1 MEIFVRGDNVKV
13 TEAIEN
19 YVKDKLKRIDKY
31 IGDNEHVK
39 ATAVI
44 NVKNHNQ
51 KVEITIPLK
60 SFIIRAEETRDDLYA
75 AIDVVVDKLERQ
87 IRKNKTKLQSKKV
100 KEYSSK
106 EFVIEEIES
115 YENEEDEKIVKRKKI
130 EVKPMS
136 EEEAIL
142 QMDMIPYFSDLK
154 NDGAKG
160 RQKLNQ
166 ITRYLGIII
175 AFFQG
180 FAMVYAFGGKNLSAM
195 EIMKSSIVM
204 TAGTS
209 FLLWLGDR
217 ITQKGLGNGISLI
230 IMAGIISTVPKMFI
244 DAFTSLVTDN
254 SSLLIGIVS
263 YAVFVIIY
271 LLLVVAIVFVEE
283 SERRIPIQY
292 SNQTTSAYGAKQ
304 TYIPFKLNSAGVMP
318 VILASAVISVPAF
331 LASIMKKEGFTL
343 FVEKYL
349 TYTTPVGFIVYI
361 LLIFV
366 FGFFYTILQAN
377 PEELAKNLNKNGGYI
392 PGIRPGKETTTYI
405 KTVLKRLTLV
415 GTLFLAILA
424 GLPIIFSAIS
434 NLPSSVSIGGTGMLI
449 VIGVALETYRQLES
463 SLVNRNYKGGK

>member
-1 MEIFVRGDNVKV
+1 MFKNLRQIWNPKNKDIKKRIGYTLFALLIFAVGNTITVPGMKAVVQDLGFLEYLN
-13 TEAIEN
+13 AISGGG
-19 YVKDKLKRIDKY
+19 LKRFTIFGLGVMPY
-31 IGDNEHVK
+31 IS
-39 ATAVI
+39 ASI
-44 NVKNHNQ
+44 
-51 KVEITIPLK
+51 
-60 SFIIRAEETRDDLYA
+60 
-75 AIDVVVDKLERQ
+75 VV
-87 IRKNKTKLQSKKV
+87 S
-100 KEYSSK
+100 
-106 EFVIEEIES
+106 
-115 YENEEDEKIVKRKKI
+115 
-130 EVKPMS
+130 
-136 EEEAIL
+136 IL

-377 PEELAKNLNKNGGYI
+377 PVELAKNLNKIGGYI

>member
-1 MEIFVRGDNVKV
+1 MFKNLRQIWNPKNKDIKKRIGYTLFALFIF
-13 TEAIEN
+13 AIGN
-19 YVKDKLKRIDKY
+19 TITVPGMKAVVKDLGFLEYLNAISGGGLKKFTIFGLGVMPY
-31 IGDNEHVK
+31 IS
-39 ATAVI
+39 A
-44 NVKNHNQ
+44 
-51 KVEITIPLK
+51 
-60 SFIIRAEETRDDLYA
+60 SII
-75 AIDVVVDKLERQ
+75 V
-87 IRKNKTKLQSKKV
+87 S
-100 KEYSSK
+100 
-106 EFVIEEIES
+106 
-115 YENEEDEKIVKRKKI
+115 
-130 EVKPMS
+130 
-136 EEEAIL
+136 IL
-142 QMDMIPYFSDLK
+142 QMDIIPYFSDLK

-175 AFFQG
+175 AFLQG
-180 FAMVYAFGGKNLSAM
+180 LAMVYAFGGKNLSTM
-195 EIMKSSIVM
+195 EIMKSSIIM

-230 IMAGIISTVPKMFI
+230 IMSGIISTVPKMFI
-244 DAFTSLVTDN
+244 DAFSSLVIDN

-331 LASIMKKEGFTL
+331 LASIIKKEGFTL

-377 PEELAKNLNKNGGYI
+377 PEELSKNLNKNGGYI

-415 GTLFLAILA
+415 GTSFLAILA

>member
-1 MEIFVRGDNVKV
+1 MFKNLRQIWNPKNKDIKKRIGYTLFALLIFAVGNTITVPGMKAVVQDLGFLEYLN
-13 TEAIEN
+13 AISGGG
-19 YVKDKLKRIDKY
+19 LKRFTIFGLGVMPY
-31 IGDNEHVK
+31 IS
-39 ATAVI
+39 ASI
-44 NVKNHNQ
+44 
-51 KVEITIPLK
+51 
-60 SFIIRAEETRDDLYA
+60 
-75 AIDVVVDKLERQ
+75 VV
-87 IRKNKTKLQSKKV
+87 S
-100 KEYSSK
+100 
-106 EFVIEEIES
+106 
-115 YENEEDEKIVKRKKI
+115 
-130 EVKPMS
+130 
-136 EEEAIL
+136 IL
-142 QMDMIPYFSDLK
+142 QMDIIPYFSDLK

>member
-1 MEIFVRGDNVKV
+1 MFKNLRQIWNPKNKDIKKRIGYTLFALLIFAVGNTITVPGMKAVVQDLGFLEYLN
-13 TEAIEN
+13 AISGGG
-19 YVKDKLKRIDKY
+19 LKRFTIFGLGVMPY
-31 IGDNEHVK
+31 IS
-39 ATAVI
+39 ASI
-44 NVKNHNQ
+44 
-51 KVEITIPLK
+51 
-60 SFIIRAEETRDDLYA
+60 
-75 AIDVVVDKLERQ
+75 VV
-87 IRKNKTKLQSKKV
+87 S
-100 KEYSSK
+100 
-106 EFVIEEIES
+106 
-115 YENEEDEKIVKRKKI
+115 
-130 EVKPMS
+130 
-136 EEEAIL
+136 IL

-304 TYIPFKLNSAGVMP
+304 TYIPCKLNSAGVMP

-463 SLVNRNYKGGK
+463 SLVNRNYYGG

>member
-1 MEIFVRGDNVKV
+1 MFKNLRQIWNPKNKDIKKRIGYTLFALLIFAVGNTITVPGMKAVVQDLGFLEYLN
-13 TEAIEN
+13 AISGGG
-19 YVKDKLKRIDKY
+19 LKRFTIFGLGVMPY
-31 IGDNEHVK
+31 IS
-39 ATAVI
+39 ASI
-44 NVKNHNQ
+44 
-51 KVEITIPLK
+51 
-60 SFIIRAEETRDDLYA
+60 
-75 AIDVVVDKLERQ
+75 VV
-87 IRKNKTKLQSKKV
+87 S
-100 KEYSSK
+100 
-106 EFVIEEIES
+106 
-115 YENEEDEKIVKRKKI
+115 
-130 EVKPMS
+130 
-136 EEEAIL
+136 IL

-392 PGIRPGKETTTYI
+392 PGIRQGKETTTYI

>member
-1 MEIFVRGDNVKV
+1 MFKNLRQIWNPK
-13 TEAIEN
+13 N
-19 YVKDKLKRIDKY
+19 KDIKKRIGYTLFALLIFAVGNTITVPGIKAVVQDLGFLEYLNAISGGGLKKFTIFGLGVMPY
-31 IGDNEHVK
+31 IS
-39 ATAVI
+39 ASI
-44 NVKNHNQ
+44 
-51 KVEITIPLK
+51 
-60 SFIIRAEETRDDLYA
+60 
-75 AIDVVVDKLERQ
+75 VV
-87 IRKNKTKLQSKKV
+87 S
-100 KEYSSK
+100 
-106 EFVIEEIES
+106 
-115 YENEEDEKIVKRKKI
+115 
-130 EVKPMS
+130 
-136 EEEAIL
+136 IL

>member
-1 MEIFVRGDNVKV
+1 MFKNLRQIWNPKNKDIKKRIGYTLFALLIFAVGNTITVPGMKAVVQDLGFLEYLN
-13 TEAIEN
+13 AISGGG
-19 YVKDKLKRIDKY
+19 LKRFTIFGLGVMPY
-31 IGDNEHVK
+31 IS
-39 ATAVI
+39 ASI
-44 NVKNHNQ
+44 
-51 KVEITIPLK
+51 
-60 SFIIRAEETRDDLYA
+60 
-75 AIDVVVDKLERQ
+75 VV
-87 IRKNKTKLQSKKV
+87 S
-100 KEYSSK
+100 
-106 EFVIEEIES
+106 
-115 YENEEDEKIVKRKKI
+115 
-130 EVKPMS
+130 
-136 EEEAIL
+136 IL

-244 DAFTSLVTDN
+244 DAFTSLVIDN

-377 PEELAKNLNKNGGYI
+377 PEELSKNLNKNGGYI

>member
-1 MEIFVRGDNVKV
+1 MFKNLRQIWNPKNKDIKKRIGYTLFALLIFAVGNTITVPGMKAVVQDLGFLEYLN
-13 TEAIEN
+13 AISGGG
-19 YVKDKLKRIDKY
+19 LKRFTIFGLGVMPY
-31 IGDNEHVK
+31 IS
-39 ATAVI
+39 ASI
-44 NVKNHNQ
+44 
-51 KVEITIPLK
+51 
-60 SFIIRAEETRDDLYA
+60 
-75 AIDVVVDKLERQ
+75 VV
-87 IRKNKTKLQSKKV
+87 S
-100 KEYSSK
+100 
-106 EFVIEEIES
+106 
-115 YENEEDEKIVKRKKI
+115 
-130 EVKPMS
+130 
-136 EEEAIL
+136 IL

-244 DAFTSLVTDN
+244 DAFTSLVIDN

>member
-1 MEIFVRGDNVKV
+1 MFKNLRQIWNPKNKDIKKRIGYTLFALFIF
-13 TEAIEN
+13 AIGN
-19 YVKDKLKRIDKY
+19 TITVPGMKAVVKDLGFLEYLNAISGGGLKKFTIFGLGVMPY
-31 IGDNEHVK
+31 IS
-39 ATAVI
+39 A
-44 NVKNHNQ
+44 
-51 KVEITIPLK
+51 
-60 SFIIRAEETRDDLYA
+60 SII
-75 AIDVVVDKLERQ
+75 V
-87 IRKNKTKLQSKKV
+87 S
-100 KEYSSK
+100 
-106 EFVIEEIES
+106 
-115 YENEEDEKIVKRKKI
+115 
-130 EVKPMS
+130 
-136 EEEAIL
+136 IL
-142 QMDMIPYFSDLK
+142 QMDIIPYFSDLK

-175 AFFQG
+175 AFLKG
-180 FAMVYAFGGKNLSAM
+180 LAMVYAFGGKNLSTM
-195 EIMKSSIVM
+195 EIMKSSIIM

-244 DAFTSLVTDN
+244 DAFSSLVIDN

-331 LASIMKKEGFTL
+331 LASIIKKEGFTL

-377 PEELAKNLNKNGGYI
+377 PEELSKNLNKNGGYI

-415 GTLFLAILA
+415 GTSFLAILA

>member
-1 MEIFVRGDNVKV
+1 MFKNLRQIWNPK
-13 TEAIEN
+13 N
-19 YVKDKLKRIDKY
+19 KDIKKRIGYTLFALFIFAIGNTITVPGMKAVVQDLGFLEYLNAISGGGLKKFTIFGLGVMPY
-31 IGDNEHVK
+31 IS
-39 ATAVI
+39 ASI
-44 NVKNHNQ
+44 
-51 KVEITIPLK
+51 
-60 SFIIRAEETRDDLYA
+60 
-75 AIDVVVDKLERQ
+75 VV
-87 IRKNKTKLQSKKV
+87 S
-100 KEYSSK
+100 
-106 EFVIEEIES
+106 
-115 YENEEDEKIVKRKKI
+115 
-130 EVKPMS
+130 
-136 EEEAIL
+136 IL
-142 QMDMIPYFSDLK
+142 QMDIIPYFSDLK

-166 ITRYLGIII
+166 ITRYLGIILAFLQGI
-175 AFFQG
+175 A
-180 FAMVYAFGGKNLSAM
+180 MIYAFGGNNLTAL
-195 EIMKSSIVM
+195 EVIKTSIIM

-244 DAFTSLVTDN
+244 DAFTSLVLDN

-263 YAVFVIIY
+263 YVIFVIIY

-331 LASIMKKEGFTL
+331 LANIIKKEGFTL

-349 TYTTPVGFIVYI
+349 TYTTPVGFIIYI

-377 PEELAKNLNKNGGYI
+377 PEELSKNLGKNGGYI
-392 PGIRPGKETTTYI
+392 PGIRPGKETTTYV

-415 GTLFLAILA
+415 GTFFLAILA
-424 GLPIIFSAIS
+424 GMPIIFSVIS
-434 NLPSSVSIGGTGMLI
+434 SLPSSVSIGGTGMLI

>member
-1 MEIFVRGDNVKV
+1 MFKNLRQIWNPKNKDIKKRIGYTLFALLIFAVGNTITVPGMKAVVQDLGFLEYLN
-13 TEAIEN
+13 AISGGG
-19 YVKDKLKRIDKY
+19 LKRFTIFGLGVMPY
-31 IGDNEHVK
+31 IS
-39 ATAVI
+39 ASI
-44 NVKNHNQ
+44 
-51 KVEITIPLK
+51 
-60 SFIIRAEETRDDLYA
+60 
-75 AIDVVVDKLERQ
+75 VV
-87 IRKNKTKLQSKKV
+87 S
-100 KEYSSK
+100 
-106 EFVIEEIES
+106 
-115 YENEEDEKIVKRKKI
+115 
-130 EVKPMS
+130 
-136 EEEAIL
+136 IL

-405 KTVLKRLTLV
+405 KTVLKWLTLV

>member
-1 MEIFVRGDNVKV
+1 MFKNLRQIWNPKNKDIKKRIGYTLFALFIF
-13 TEAIEN
+13 AIGN
-19 YVKDKLKRIDKY
+19 TITVPGMKAVVKDLGFLEYLNAISGGGLKKFTIFGLGVMPY
-31 IGDNEHVK
+31 IS
-39 ATAVI
+39 A
-44 NVKNHNQ
+44 
-51 KVEITIPLK
+51 
-60 SFIIRAEETRDDLYA
+60 SII
-75 AIDVVVDKLERQ
+75 V
-87 IRKNKTKLQSKKV
+87 S
-100 KEYSSK
+100 
-106 EFVIEEIES
+106 
-115 YENEEDEKIVKRKKI
+115 
-130 EVKPMS
+130 
-136 EEEAIL
+136 IL
-142 QMDMIPYFSDLK
+142 QMDIIPYFSDLK

-175 AFFQG
+175 AFLQG
-180 FAMVYAFGGKNLSAM
+180 LAMVYAFGGKNLSTM
-195 EIMKSSIVM
+195 EIMKSSIIM

-244 DAFTSLVTDN
+244 DAFSSLVIDN

-304 TYIPFKLNSAGVMP
+304 TYIPFKLNSAVVMP

-331 LASIMKKEGFTL
+331 LASIIKKEGFTL

-377 PEELAKNLNKNGGYI
+377 PEELSKNLNKNGGYI

-415 GTLFLAILA
+415 GTSFLAILA

>member
-1 MEIFVRGDNVKV
+1 MFKNLRQIWNPKNKDIKKRIGYTLFALLIFAVGNTITVPGMKAVVQDLGFLEYLN
-13 TEAIEN
+13 AISGGG
-19 YVKDKLKRIDKY
+19 LKRFTIFGLGVMPY
-31 IGDNEHVK
+31 IS
-39 ATAVI
+39 ASI
-44 NVKNHNQ
+44 
-51 KVEITIPLK
+51 
-60 SFIIRAEETRDDLYA
+60 
-75 AIDVVVDKLERQ
+75 VV
-87 IRKNKTKLQSKKV
+87 S
-100 KEYSSK
+100 
-106 EFVIEEIES
+106 
-115 YENEEDEKIVKRKKI
+115 
-130 EVKPMS
+130 
-136 EEEAIL
+136 IL

-415 GTLFLAILA
+415 GTLFLSILA

>member
-1 MEIFVRGDNVKV
+1 MFKNLRQIWNPKNKDIKKRIGYTLFALLIFAVGNTITVPGMKAVVQDLGFLEYLN
-13 TEAIEN
+13 AISGGG
-19 YVKDKLKRIDKY
+19 LKRFTIFGLGVMPY
-31 IGDNEHVK
+31 IS
-39 ATAVI
+39 ASI
-44 NVKNHNQ
+44 
-51 KVEITIPLK
+51 
-60 SFIIRAEETRDDLYA
+60 
-75 AIDVVVDKLERQ
+75 VV
-87 IRKNKTKLQSKKV
+87 S
-100 KEYSSK
+100 
-106 EFVIEEIES
+106 
-115 YENEEDEKIVKRKKI
+115 
-130 EVKPMS
+130 
-136 EEEAIL
+136 IL

-392 PGIRPGKETTTYI
+392 PRLRPGKESTTYI

-424 GLPIIFSAIS
+424 GIPIIFSAIS

>member
-1 MEIFVRGDNVKV
+1 MFKNLRQIWNPKNKDIKKRIGYTLFALLIFAVGNTITVPGMKAVVQDLGFLEYLN
-13 TEAIEN
+13 AISGGG
-19 YVKDKLKRIDKY
+19 LKRFTIFGLGVMPY
-31 IGDNEHVK
+31 IS
-39 ATAVI
+39 ASI
-44 NVKNHNQ
+44 
-51 KVEITIPLK
+51 
-60 SFIIRAEETRDDLYA
+60 
-75 AIDVVVDKLERQ
+75 VV
-87 IRKNKTKLQSKKV
+87 S
-100 KEYSSK
+100 
-106 EFVIEEIES
+106 
-115 YENEEDEKIVKRKKI
+115 
-130 EVKPMS
+130 
-136 EEEAIL
+136 IL

-392 PGIRPGKETTTYI
+392 TGIRPGKETTTYI

>member
-1 MEIFVRGDNVKV
+1 MFKNLRQIWNPKNKDIKKRIGYTLFALLIFAVGNTITVPGMKAVVQDLGFLEYLN
-13 TEAIEN
+13 AISGGG
-19 YVKDKLKRIDKY
+19 LKRFTIFGLGVMPY
-31 IGDNEHVK
+31 IS
-39 ATAVI
+39 ASI
-44 NVKNHNQ
+44 
-51 KVEITIPLK
+51 
-60 SFIIRAEETRDDLYA
+60 
-75 AIDVVVDKLERQ
+75 VV
-87 IRKNKTKLQSKKV
+87 S
-100 KEYSSK
+100 
-106 EFVIEEIES
+106 
-115 YENEEDEKIVKRKKI
+115 
-130 EVKPMS
+130 
-136 EEEAIL
+136 IL

-154 NDGAKG
+154 NDGARG

-424 GLPIIFSAIS
+424 GLPIVFSAIS

>member
-1 MEIFVRGDNVKV
+1 MFKNLRQIWNPKNKDIKKRIGYTLFALLIFAVGNTITVPGMKAVVQDLGFLEYLN
-13 TEAIEN
+13 AISGGG
-19 YVKDKLKRIDKY
+19 LKRFTIFGLGVMPY
-31 IGDNEHVK
+31 IS
-39 ATAVI
+39 ASI
-44 NVKNHNQ
+44 
-51 KVEITIPLK
+51 
-60 SFIIRAEETRDDLYA
+60 
-75 AIDVVVDKLERQ
+75 VV
-87 IRKNKTKLQSKKV
+87 S
-100 KEYSSK
+100 
-106 EFVIEEIES
+106 
-115 YENEEDEKIVKRKKI
+115 
-130 EVKPMS
+130 
-136 EEEAIL
+136 IL

-434 NLPSSVSIGGTGMLI
+434 SLPSSVSIGGTGMLI

>member
-1 MEIFVRGDNVKV
+1 MFKNLRQIWNPKNKDIKKRIGYTLFALLIF
-13 TEAIEN
+13 AIGN
-19 YVKDKLKRIDKY
+19 TITVPGMKAVVKDLGFLEYLNAISGGGLKKFTIFGLGVMPY
-31 IGDNEHVK
+31 IS
-39 ATAVI
+39 A
-44 NVKNHNQ
+44 
-51 KVEITIPLK
+51 
-60 SFIIRAEETRDDLYA
+60 SII
-75 AIDVVVDKLERQ
+75 V
-87 IRKNKTKLQSKKV
+87 S
-100 KEYSSK
+100 
-106 EFVIEEIES
+106 
-115 YENEEDEKIVKRKKI
+115 
-130 EVKPMS
+130 
-136 EEEAIL
+136 IL
-142 QMDMIPYFSDLK
+142 QMDIIPYFSDLK

-175 AFFQG
+175 AFLQG
-180 FAMVYAFGGKNLSAM
+180 LAMVYAFGGKNLSTM
-195 EIMKSSIVM
+195 EIMKSSIIM

-244 DAFTSLVTDN
+244 DAFSSLVIDN

-331 LASIMKKEGFTL
+331 LASIIKKEGFTL

-377 PEELAKNLNKNGGYI
+377 PEELSKNLNKNGGYI

-415 GTLFLAILA
+415 GTSFLAILA

>member
-1 MEIFVRGDNVKV
+1 MFKNLRQIWNPKNKDIKKRIGYTLFALLIFAVGNTITVPGMKAVVQDLGFLEYLN
-13 TEAIEN
+13 AISGGG
-19 YVKDKLKRIDKY
+19 LKRFTIFGLGVMPY
-31 IGDNEHVK
+31 IS
-39 ATAVI
+39 ASI
-44 NVKNHNQ
+44 
-51 KVEITIPLK
+51 
-60 SFIIRAEETRDDLYA
+60 
-75 AIDVVVDKLERQ
+75 VV
-87 IRKNKTKLQSKKV
+87 S
-100 KEYSSK
+100 
-106 EFVIEEIES
+106 
-115 YENEEDEKIVKRKKI
+115 
-130 EVKPMS
+130 
-136 EEEAIL
+136 IL

-377 PEELAKNLNKNGGYI
+377 PEELSKNLNKNGGYI

>member
-1 MEIFVRGDNVKV
+1 MFKNLRQIWNPKNKDIKKRIGYTLFALLIFAVGNTITVPGMKAVVQDLGFLEYLN
-13 TEAIEN
+13 AISGGG
-19 YVKDKLKRIDKY
+19 LKRFTIFGLGVMPY
-31 IGDNEHVK
+31 IS
-39 ATAVI
+39 ASI
-44 NVKNHNQ
+44 
-51 KVEITIPLK
+51 
-60 SFIIRAEETRDDLYA
+60 
-75 AIDVVVDKLERQ
+75 VV
-87 IRKNKTKLQSKKV
+87 S
-100 KEYSSK
+100 
-106 EFVIEEIES
+106 
-115 YENEEDEKIVKRKKI
+115 
-130 EVKPMS
+130 
-136 EEEAIL
+136 IL

-180 FAMVYAFGGKNLSAM
+180 FAMVYTFGGKNLSAM

>member
-1 MEIFVRGDNVKV
+1 MFKNLRQIWNPKNKDIKKRIGYTLFALLIFAVGNTITVPGMKAVVQDLGFLEYLN
-13 TEAIEN
+13 AISGGG
-19 YVKDKLKRIDKY
+19 LKRFTIFGLGVMPY
-31 IGDNEHVK
+31 IS
-39 ATAVI
+39 ASI
-44 NVKNHNQ
+44 
-51 KVEITIPLK
+51 
-60 SFIIRAEETRDDLYA
+60 
-75 AIDVVVDKLERQ
+75 VV
-87 IRKNKTKLQSKKV
+87 S
-100 KEYSSK
+100 
-106 EFVIEEIES
+106 
-115 YENEEDEKIVKRKKI
+115 
-130 EVKPMS
+130 
-136 EEEAIL
+136 IL

-271 LLLVVAIVFVEE
+271 LLLVVAMVFVEE